1 MVMSTKKDF
10 IDILA
15 SKMELMNMTQTE
27 LAKKLGISR
36 RALSSYMCKKSEP
49 SLDTLSRMCKECE
62 LDLNYVLTIQDDP
75 ACMDELFIKVDE
87 MKLIKHYRELDEQ
100 RKKKFLE
107 VAAVL
112 AKALKEDGN

>member
-1 MVMSTKKDF
+1 MSTKKDF

-62 LDLNYVLTIQDDP
+62 LDLNYVLSVKEDTT
-75 ACMDELFIKVDE
+75 CMDELFIKADE
-87 MKLIKHYRELDEQ
+87 MRLLKYYRELNQ
-100 RKKKFLE
+100 QQKKKFIDI
-107 VAAVL
+107 AAVL
-112 AKALKEDGN
+112 CKALK